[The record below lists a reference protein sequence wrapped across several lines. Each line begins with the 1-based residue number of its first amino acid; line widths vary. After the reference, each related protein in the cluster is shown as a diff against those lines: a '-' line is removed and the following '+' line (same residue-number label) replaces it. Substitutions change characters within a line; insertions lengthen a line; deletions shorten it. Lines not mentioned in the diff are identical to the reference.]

1 VKRDCNLKDV
11 EYVKKLLAG
20 DYPTEKTK
28 EIPYPS
34 FQELISSTSFDYLNG
49 TVEGEVPN
57 GPRSR
62 EGHPYLWFRHIDKSI
77 LSHRFIASVTLEK
90 WIPRDC
96 DVDHINHNP
105 SDNRPSN
112 LRIVTKRD
120 NAGNRRKALLSDLA
134 DIDQVAKALAEL
146 KASLEVNQEHQRDPA
161 PNIDATDE
169 LFWPSTGSPVYPR
182 TTQEGPSQVR
192 PAEPFSRLSKAA
204 GTSIQMVKHLMP
216 TTLNWKTFHGDPEGD
231 LRWSSGCSYSDQ
243 APSKHLWSNL
253 SEHFA
258 DVHCW
263 WT

>member
-1 VKRDCNLKDV
+1 MKRDCNLKDV

-134 DIDQVAKALAEL
+134 NIDQVAKAFAEL

-169 LFWPSTGSPVYPR
+169 LFWPSTG
-182 TTQEGPSQVR
+182 TPS
-192 PAEPFSRLSKAA
+192 LSKDYTVKTKP
-204 GTSIQMVKHLMP
+204 GTTSG
-216 TTLNWKTFHGDPEGD
+216 TFFETKQGS
-231 LRWSSGCSYSDQ
+231 W
-243 APSKHLWSNL
+243 
-253 SEHFA
+253 HFYPDGQTPDA
-258 DVHCW
+258 DNAELEDIPW
-263 WT
+263 